1 MNYFF
6 SRTKHWVSI
15 VIWNSHLLKVIPLQ
29 LEVIIHFVF
38 YFIWTKLN
46 IQRIWRWKMNLNEV
60 ANIFHDNGLRALH
73 SDLSITYTL
82 INLDDNEKVFD
93 LDVWTVLWHV
103 STMTMYKK
111 NKEMWNKIKGK
122 KFKSENIVTKCKYL
136 IFLIRFM

>member
-1 MNYFF
+1 
-6 SRTKHWVSI
+6 
-15 VIWNSHLLKVIPLQ
+15 
-29 LEVIIHFVF
+29 
-38 YFIWTKLN
+38 
-46 IQRIWRWKMNLNEV
+46 MNLNEV

-136 IFLIRFM
+136 IFLITFM